1 MRIVLQRVSEA
12 SVSIDDKI
20 INRIKHG
27 IVVLLGIEKGD
38 TEEQADWMAKKCCEL
53 RIFEDNEGKMNL
65 DIDEAEGEILVI
77 SQFTLCAEI
86 NKGRRPSWSKAEE
99 PERGE
104 QLVDYFVDKLK
115 NSSKKVKTGV
125 FGAYMNVH
133 LVNDGPVTIIL
144 ERKPAT
150 REL

>member
-12 SVSIDDKI
+12 SVSIKGKLISKI
-20 INRIKHG
+20 NHG
-27 IVVLLGIEKGD
+27 MLVLLGIEKGD

-65 DIDEAEGEILVI
+65 DIDEAEGEILVV

-86 NKGRRPSWSKAEE
+86 KKGRRPSWSKAEE

-104 QLVDYFVDKLK
+104 QLVDYFIDKLK
-115 NSSKKVKTGV
+115 NSNKKVKTGV

-144 ERKPAT
+144 DKKPDIK
-150 REL
+150 E